1 MSIDLSTVLGVI
13 GIVTAILTAGRVVFV
28 LEDRVAS
35 QAKAIDK
42 FEKVADKFNGEAQ
55 SSFRALEMKVENMEK
70 DVSKLATVE
79 RVEAI
84 EKAILNEMRQSF
96 RHLADLI
103 AIQNQRHH
111 DKDDA

>member
-1 MSIDLSTVLGVI
+1 MNNTLDLSTTLAVLSLVGVI
-13 GIVTAILTAGRVVFV
+13 LGAGRVFFV
-28 LEDRVAS
+28 VEAK
-35 QAKAIDK
+35 QTEHGKAIEK

-55 SSFRALEMKVENMEK
+55 SSFRALETKVANMEK
-70 DVSKLATVE
+70 DIAKLATVE

-84 EKAILNEMRQSF
+84 EKAILVEMRQGF

-103 AIQNQRHH
+103 ADRRHH